1 MHDLQ
6 QARQFV
12 KALTGSPDTVVTFQ
26 AFYDPKDGES
36 PKGIAQVWHSTIDAS
51 ADFITYKQSQLAG
64 IYVCIN
70 GTDGKG
76 REIYNVNNLRVLF
89 ADHDGQIEPTWKI
102 PPHFTQ
108 QRDPLHGHAFWLI
121 EAGDLTNDEWSI
133 LQKQI
138 ALFYGTDEQVVD
150 PCRVARLAGT
160 LHLKDKSAP
169 AAYRI
174 TTDNT
179 AHLPKYTIEQIRQA
193 HILPADK
200 DAVLN
205 QWAEARQGINT
216 GVGYE
221 DNEAEI
227 SKFIGFIS
235 NAAHPA
241 VLGSGTHELYRVA
254 CYGHDHGVSLEK
266 AKELLWIHYNPRC
279 LPPWTDDE
287 RHHFDGIIYRG
298 YHYSKSAAGCKTAKA
313 AFMALPPMPEPNCG
327 WDKQAEQFNAP
338 VTLTAANLTVT
349 KPVINIV
356 EGEEFRFDHRLSSSQ
371 ALVMAAQLTVKSSH
385 YDFSCVFDGVNYHG
399 VRLVRCQEQF
409 YEYNGKS
416 WAKVGDD
423 VIKASVQRAF
433 SIYRPPAAFTSG
445 IFNCLVD
452 HVNVRSVENGTW
464 LSDRE
469 TSTGNYTIFSNGIV
483 DLNSAD
489 LRLIPHTP
497 EFFGMNELSHN
508 YNPDAKCPRFLEFL
522 TSIWDD
528 NEDMKMQLQ
537 EWLGYCLTNDVS
549 LQKFAAFVGKSR
561 GGKGTIVNIL
571 MAMVGAR
578 NIASP
583 TLDNL
588 ATNSALAE
596 MSSKSLVLIPDAH
609 NVENNSRNKVLSTM
623 KAITGCDPVSFHEL
637 YKGGRNMI
645 FKCKLV
651 LSTNNV
657 PEFKDPSGAL
667 VNRLLVFPFY
677 RSFAGRENFDL
688 SAQLAAEIEGITQ
701 WAIEG
706 LRRLRA
712 NKGKFTEGKLGLV
725 AKEEIRKDMFELAE
739 FIESSCELDSSEFT
753 LLDDLYNAY
762 RLWSATQG
770 IKLPLTKTQFNK
782 TLRNSALP
790 ITHDAAR
797 GKGFTGITV
806 KSAFASTNV
815 MPFAPMPTGNVQ

>member
-6 QARQFV
+6 QARQFI
-12 KALTGSPDTVVTFQ
+12 KCLTGSPDSVVTFQ
-26 AFYDPKDGES
+26 SFYDPKNGET
-36 PKGIAQVWHSTIDAS
+36 PKGVAQVWHSTLAQS
-51 ADFITYKQSQLAG
+51 VDFIDYKQSQLAG

-70 GTDGKG
+70 GTDLKG
-76 REIYNVNNLRVLF
+76 REIYNINNLRVLF
-89 ADHDGQIEPTWKI
+89 ADHDGQAEPTWNL

-121 EAGDLTNDEWSI
+121 DAGDLSHDEWSI

-138 ALFYGTDEQVVD
+138 AMYYGTDEQVVD
-150 PCRVARLAGT
+150 PCRVARMAGT
-160 LHLKDKSAP
+160 LHLKDASAP
-169 AAYRI
+169 STYRI
-174 TTDNT
+174 VTDNT
-179 AHLPKYTIEQIRQA
+179 DILPKYTIDQIRKA
-193 HILPADK
+193 HVLSADK

-221 DNEAEI
+221 DNETEI
-227 SKFIGFIS
+227 AKFVSFVS

-241 VLGSGTHELYRVA
+241 ALGSGTHELYRVA
-254 CYGHDHGVSLEK
+254 CFGHDHGISLAK
-266 AKELLWIHYNPRC
+266 AKELLWLHYNPRC
-279 LPPWTDDE
+279 LPPWTEDE
-287 RHHFDGIIYRG
+287 RNHFDGVIYRG

-313 AFMALPPMPEPNCG
+313 GFMALPPLPEPNCG
-327 WDKQAEQFNAP
+327 WEKQAEQFNTP

-349 KPVINIV
+349 KPVINIT
-356 EGEEFRFDHRLSSSQ
+356 EGKEFRFDHRLSNQS

-385 YDFSCVFDGVNYHG
+385 YDFACVFDGVNYHG

-445 IFNCLVD
+445 IYNCLVD

-464 LSDRE
+464 LSERE

-483 DLNSAD
+483 DLNSSD
-489 LRLIPHTP
+489 LRIMPHTP
-497 EFFGMNELSHN
+497 EFFGLNELEHDF
-508 YNPDAKCPRFLEFL
+508 NPSAKCPKFLEFL

-561 GGKGTIVNIL
+561 GGKGTIANIL
-571 MAMVGAR
+571 MKMVGMK
-578 NIASP
+578 NVASP
-583 TLDNL
+583 TLDNF
-588 ATNSALAE
+588 ASNSALQE
-596 MSSKSLVLIPDAH
+596 MSVKSLVLIPDAH
-609 NVENNSRNKVLSTM
+609 NVNNSSRNAVLSTM
-623 KAITGCDPVSFHEL
+623 KAVTGGDPLSFHEL
-637 YKGGRNMI
+637 YKGGRNMV
-645 FKCKLV
+645 FKVKLV

-657 PEFKDPSGAL
+657 PEFNDPSGAL
-667 VNRLLVFPFY
+667 VNRMLVFPFY
-677 RSFAGRENFDL
+677 RSFAGRENFNL
-688 SAQLAAEIEGITQ
+688 SNELMAEIEGITQ

-706 LRRLRA
+706 LRRLRQ

-725 AKEEIRKDMFELAE
+725 EKEEIRKDMFPLAE
-739 FIESSCELDSSEFT
+739 FVETSCVMDSTTFT
-753 LLDDLYNAY
+753 MLDDLYNAY

-770 IKLPLTKTQFNK
+770 IKVPLTKTHFDK

-790 ITHDAAR
+790 ITHDSSR
-797 GKGFTGITV
+797 GKGFNGITV
-806 KSAFASTNV
+806 KSQFAINNV
-815 MPFAPMPTGNVQ
+815 VPFAPMPTGNV